1 MRTLLTE
8 FKDRELSRDGLQV
21 SGRRIPLTILVGV
34 ALICATSDASA
45 QTSNDPADNAGK
57 QTASTD
63 VVLER
68 RWKKLTSVEAAEVAR
83 KHIHGLVRA
92 AHLYHD
98 KHGAFPP
105 AVVPNRDLPAGK
117 RLSGLVLL
125 LPYLHAESG
134 IEKGEPCFDAKVV
147 RLAKEL
153 HWSIDLTKAW
163 DDPVNL
169 KAAKTVVPAFIAP
182 QNGIF
187 RNRQGFAVC
196 HFAMVQGSANGLDGA
211 FPGEVPVKIADIEDG
226 TVSTLAFGQISHDV
240 GPWMA
245 EGLTTARQVYPPTR
259 TSPSTFGS
267 LYHKSGCYFAMCDS
281 TPFFMVFSPNTN
293 PLLDQIS
300 TRAGGELINNFEVT
314 RVRNPFE
321 R

>member
-1 MRTLLTE
+1 MDRVMKSLPRVNVEEQRPLSTL
-8 FKDRELSRDGLQV
+8 
-21 SGRRIPLTILVGV
+21 
-34 ALICATSDASA
+34 ATSSRRTVFAMLACSLLVFFTSSSDGQAADASPSI
-45 QTSNDPADNAGK
+45 SNK
-57 QTASTD
+57 QTATRD
-63 VVLER
+63 EALQK
-68 RWKKLTSVEAAEVAR
+68 RWKEQTQIEAANVAR

-92 AHLYHD
+92 AHLYHEA
-98 KHGAFPP
+98 HGEFPP
-105 AVVPNRDLPAGK
+105 AVVPNTKLPAGK

-153 HWSIDLTKAW
+153 HRSIDLTKAW

-196 HFAMVQGSANGLDGA
+196 HFAMVQGS
-211 FPGEVPVKIADIEDG
+211 
-226 TVSTLAFGQISHDV
+226 
-240 GPWMA
+240 
-245 EGLTTARQVYPPTR
+245 
-259 TSPSTFGS
+259 
-267 LYHKSGCYFAMCDS
+267 
-281 TPFFMVFSPNTN
+281 TPFFMVFSPKTN

>member
-1 MRTLLTE
+1 LQPSGI
-8 FKDRELSRDGLQV
+8 FHADGQ
-21 SGRRIPLTILVGV
+21 
-34 ALICATSDASA
+34 AADASPSI
-45 QTSNDPADNAGK
+45 SNK
-57 QTASTD
+57 QTATRD
-63 VVLER
+63 EALQK
-68 RWKKLTSVEAAEVAR
+68 RWKEQTQIEAANVAR

-92 AHLYHD
+92 AHLYHEA
-98 KHGAFPP
+98 HGEFPP
-105 AVVPNRDLPAGK
+105 AVVPNTKLPAGK

-153 HWSIDLTKAW
+153 HRSIDLTKAW

-196 HFAMVQGSANGLDGA
+196 HFAMVQGS
-211 FPGEVPVKIADIEDG
+211 
-226 TVSTLAFGQISHDV
+226 
-240 GPWMA
+240 
-245 EGLTTARQVYPPTR
+245 
-259 TSPSTFGS
+259 
-267 LYHKSGCYFAMCDS
+267 
-281 TPFFMVFSPNTN
+281 TPFFMVFSPKTN